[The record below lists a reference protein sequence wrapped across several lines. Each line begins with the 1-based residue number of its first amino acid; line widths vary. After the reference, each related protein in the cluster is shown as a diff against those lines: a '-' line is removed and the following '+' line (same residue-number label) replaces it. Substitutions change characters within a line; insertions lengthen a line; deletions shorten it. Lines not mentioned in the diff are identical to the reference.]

1 MTMNVTLQARSAA
14 EAERIAN
21 ALRAQIIPTRSNTA
35 MSAQP
40 AAAND
45 AQTAPSGDII
55 LRNVRLSFPD
65 LWHAVEFKP
74 GDGRPRWNATFLIE
88 PGSDNDKAI
97 RRAISAAARDTFGDK
112 AAQMIKSCSG
122 QVTKFCYIDGA
133 MKDYDGYQDHWALAA
148 HRAAKL
154 RNGSP
159 NSAPLII
166 DRNKREL
173 SESDGRPYGGCYVN
187 AKVSIWAQKGEN
199 PGIRCSFS
207 VVQFHAD
214 GDALGAGAP
223 NAADFEDLSDG
234 ADAADFL

>member
-1 MTMNVTLQARSAA
+1 MIQTRSTA

-21 ALRAQIIPTRSNTA
+21 ALRQAIKPRSNTA

-45 AQTAPSGDII
+45 PNAAPSGDII

-74 GDGRPRWNATFLIE
+74 GDGKPRWNATFLIE

-97 RRAISAAARDTFGDK
+97 RRAISAAARAEWGDK
-112 AAQMIKSCSG
+112 AAQIMKSIAG
-122 QVTKFCYIDGA
+122 QANKFCYLDGA
-133 MKDYDGYQDHWALAA
+133 MKTYDGYDGMWSLAA
-148 HRAAKL
+148 HRAGLL
-154 RNGSP
+154 RSGST

-173 SESDGRPYGGCYVN
+173 TDRDGRPYGGCYVN
-187 AKVSIWAQKGEN
+187 AKVSLWAQKGEN
-199 PGIRCSFS
+199 TGMRCSFS

-214 GDALGAGAP
+214 GDQLGAGAP
-223 NAADFEDLSDG
+223 NASDFEDLSDG